1 MPYCVNCGV
10 ELDSGCPSC
19 PLCDTEVIIPSKNK
33 IRENPQ
39 TVSSYSSNFEIPKS
53 TSKKYASFV
62 LSIMMLIPNVVF
74 VILDIF
80 FWEQDIAKFIVAVS
94 AVLWIWFILPLI
106 WKKPQL
112 LAMLALD
119 MLSLSL
125 CTYLFMDLTAKDA
138 WFTKLAMPIIISA
151 WALAALFILWLK
163 KKRSSTA
170 IVIAAII
177 AANVM
182 SYVIEICTVLLMQGK
197 LQMYISLAS
206 TAGLI
211 PIVIFLLALNRS
223 RRLTA
228 WVKRKFFV

>member
-10 ELDSGCPSC
+10 ELEVSCLSC

-33 IRENPQ
+33 KTQEAPSYPQ
-39 TVSSYSSNFEIPKS
+39 NCEIPKS
-53 TSKKYASFV
+53 TSKKYAAFV
-62 LSIMMLIPNVVF
+62 LSMIMLIPNVVF
-74 VILDIF
+74 VMLDMF
-80 FWEQDIAKFIVAVS
+80 FWEGSVAKFIVAVS
-94 AVLWIWFILPLI
+94 AVAWIWLILPLI

-125 CTYLFMDLTAKDA
+125 CIYLFTDLTAVDA
-138 WFTKLAMPIIISA
+138 WFTSLVMPIIISA

-163 KKRSSTA
+163 KPRTSTA
-170 IVIAAII
+170 KAIAGIVAINI
-177 AANVM
+177 M
-182 SYVIEICTVLLMQGK
+182 CYVVETCSVLYCDSR
-197 LQMYISLAS
+197 LQIGISLAV
-206 TAGLI
+206 TAGSI
-211 PIVIFLLALNRS
+211 PIIIFLFALRKS